1 MTPRAE
7 LWEYFFAD
15 LACYARKRLRAM
27 NSPTGP
33 ADEEDAAERAFT
45 KVCRAIERGRLKLG
59 HRVDLKKVLRSA
71 TAHEVLNLHHRAKR
85 SAGTTSDE
93 FVLSQIPDES
103 PSPELL
109 MLALDACQR
118 LLGLLESDAL
128 RRVAVWKLAGWT
140 NEAIRVKLGCS
151 LATVERALARI
162 RDTWKRE
169 WADAATDRPAKPGPR
184 HPVLRRAR
192 TDTTSRGPGPST
204 PRPPAGSSATWP
216 APADR
221 RPDPTRGMPTFPRS
235 PGPMAASISDLAGR
249 RPDGLV

>member
-1 MTPRAE
+1 MEPSGTITRFMRDLEAGDGPRRDDAVRE
-7 LWEYFFAD
+7 LWEYFYAD

-59 HRVDLKKVLRSA
+59 HRVDLEKVFRSA
-71 TAHEVLNLHHRAKR
+71 TAHEVLNLHHQAKR
-85 SAGTTSDE
+85 ALGTTNDE

-118 LLGLLESDAL
+118 LLSLLDSDAL
-128 RRVAVWKLAGWT
+128 RSVALWKLAGCT
-140 NEAIRVKLGCS
+140 NEAIRIKLGCS

-162 RDTWKRE
+162 RDIWKRE
-169 WADAATDRPAKPGPR
+169 WADAAVDRPAKSGPR
-184 HPVLRRAR
+184 
-192 TDTTSRGPGPST
+192 T
-204 PRPPAGSSATWP
+204 PLAAGS
-216 APADR
+216 DEH
-221 RPDPTRGMPTFPRS
+221 DFRGAL
-235 PGPMAASISDLAGR
+235 GVDEEAAGR
-249 RPDGLV
+249 ILRNMASFR

>member
-1 MTPRAE
+1 MEPGGSITRFMRDLEDAESPRRNDAARE

-27 NSPTGP
+27 NSDTGP

-59 HRVDLKKVLRSA
+59 HRVDLQKVLRSA

-93 FVLSQIPDES
+93 FILSQIPDES

-118 LLGLLESDAL
+118 LLGLLDSDAL

-140 NEAIRVKLGCS
+140 NEAIRVQLGCS

-184 HPVLRRAR
+184 HP
-192 TDTTSRGPGPST
+192 S
-204 PRPPAGSSATWP
+204 PAGA
-216 APADR
+216 
-221 RPDPTRGMPTFPRS
+221 G
-235 PGPMAASISDLAGR
+235 GYDLKGTGAIDAEAAGR
-249 RPDGLV
+249 IVRDMASLG

>member
-1 MTPRAE
+1 MELGGSITRFMRDLEDGESPRRNDAVRE

-45 KVCRAIERGRLKLG
+45 KVCRAIERGRLKLD
-59 HRVDLKKVLRSA
+59 HRVDLQKVLRSA
-71 TAHEVLNLHHRAKR
+71 TADEVLNLHHRAKR

-93 FVLSQIPDES
+93 FLLSQIPDQS

-118 LLGLLESDAL
+118 LLGLLASDSL
-128 RRVAVWKLAGWT
+128 RRIAVWKLAGWT
-140 NEAIRVKLGCS
+140 NEAIRAQLGCS

-169 WADAATDRPAKPGPR
+169 WADAAIDRPAKPGPR
-184 HPVLRRAR
+184 HPA
-192 TDTTSRGPGPST
+192 S
-204 PRPPAGSSATWP
+204 AGTAEYNLQGTG
-216 APADR
+216 AIDAE
-221 RPDPTRGMPTFPRS
+221 
-235 PGPMAASISDLAGR
+235 AAGR
-249 RPDGLV
+249 IVRKMASHG